1 MGCRWRT
8 ELDLNRGKSLDHDHR
23 TAAQRTGPKRC
34 RLGWRIRVSGWGVR
48 SRGRAGGEYLFT
60 QRNQGATAAAGQ
72 KTEVPDTDKAAR
84 QHMQQEATQEL
95 IDV

>member
-1 MGCRWRT
+1 
-8 ELDLNRGKSLDHDHR
+8 
-23 TAAQRTGPKRC
+23 
-34 RLGWRIRVSGWGVR
+34 VR